1 MTLRTRSVGLV
12 LCLSAL
18 AVLTSIHSRSRS
30 EQSKENEPITA
41 EVILERWTEALGG
54 RDRLQ
59 RVKNTHTKSVYEGT
73 AGTGTIEE
81 WSTSNG
87 RRRQSNDLTT
97 GHEIN
102 IFAVSTGWISR
113 DGQVRELSPAEI
125 EGARTPAYIGSYSH
139 LIAGRLPGS
148 AEYLGED
155 DSKQNYVLR
164 VAPQGGRP
172 SRFYI
177 DKITYLPTRYEEQ
190 LTTTLL
196 IIRFN
201 GWREVTGIKLPVE
214 MHMSANDGAYEAT
227 ATLQEAQFNMRLDR
241 DLFKRPAEG
250 PKDYR
255 FVSGRSALR
264 LPIEE
269 DTGHIFLSGRINNS
283 GPLWF
288 AIDTAASR
296 SLIDGA
302 FAQSLGLQ
310 LLGDQQI
317 TGAGGS
323 VPGSYA
329 REVSL
334 RLPGV
339 ELRHQTLSTLS
350 LDFLAQLE
358 ARKIPVILGYD
369 LFSRF
374 VVEIDYA
381 AKYINLFDPQSYRY
395 RGSGEIIPITL
406 HNNQPYLRA
415 KLVLPGRA
423 PIESEYVVDTGS
435 SRSLMLAKAFAAEQN
450 VLASVGKT
458 VQGSARGVGGETPL
472 VVGRVSA
479 LQLGQFTIT
488 NPITLFP
495 AGEIVAPG
503 KAGNIG
509 GNILRRFRVIFDYLR
524 HRLILEP
531 NEHFSEVDE
540 YDMSGA
546 SLSLLGLADQAIK
559 VTRIIENSPAAEV
572 GLKPEDILLTID
584 GRPTAEI
591 GLSRIREMFK
601 QEGREYQLNIKR
613 GAEMLQLRLKL
624 RKLI

>member
-1 MTLRTRSVGLV
+1 MTLRITSAGFVFF
-12 LCLSAL
+12 LSAL
-18 AVLTSIHSRSRS
+18 AVVTSIHSGPGP
-30 EQSKENEPITA
+30 EQSKENGPITT
-41 EVILERWTEALGG
+41 EVILKRWTEALGG
-54 RDRLQ
+54 RDKLQ
-59 RVKNTHTKSVYEGT
+59 RLKNTYTKSVYEGT

-81 WSTSNG
+81 WSTSDG
-87 RRRQSNDLTT
+87 KRRQSNDLTT
-97 GHEIN
+97 GHVIN
-102 IFAVSTGWISR
+102 IFAGSNGWISR
-113 DGQVRELSPAEI
+113 DGQVRDLSPTEV

-164 VAPQGGRP
+164 VAPQVGRP

-190 LTTTLL
+190 LTNTLL

-201 GWREVTGIKLPVE
+201 GWRKVSGIKIPVE
-214 MHMSANDGAYEAT
+214 IHMTANDGAYEAT

-241 DLFKRPAEG
+241 RLFKRPAEG
-250 PKDYR
+250 PKDYH
-255 FVSGRSALR
+255 FASGRSALHI
-264 LPIEE
+264 PIEE
-269 DTGHIFLSGRINNS
+269 DNGHIFLSGRINNS

-288 AIDTAASR
+288 ALDTAASR
-296 SLIDGA
+296 SLIDSG
-302 FAQSLGLQ
+302 FAQNLGLK

-323 VPGSYA
+323 VQGSYA

-339 ELRHQTLSTLS
+339 ELRHQTLTTLS

-358 ARKIPVILGYD
+358 ARKIPAILGYD
-369 LFSRF
+369 LFTRF
-374 VVEIDYA
+374 VVEIDYS
-381 AKYINLFDPQSYRY
+381 AKYLNLFDPQSFRY

-406 HNNQPYLRA
+406 HNNQPYLQA
-415 KLVLPGRA
+415 KLILPGRA

-435 SRSLMLAKAFAAEQN
+435 SNSLMLAKAFTAEQN

-458 VQGSARGVGGETPL
+458 VQGRARGVGGETPL
-472 VVGRVSA
+472 VVGRAAA
-479 LQLGQFTIT
+479 LQLGRFTIT
-488 NPITLFP
+488 NPITFFP
-495 AGEIVAPG
+495 DGEIVAPG

-509 GNILRRFRVIFDYLR
+509 GKILRRFRVIFDYSR
-524 HRLILEP
+524 QRLILEP
-531 NEHFSEVDE
+531 NEHFSEAEE

-546 SLSLLGLADQAIK
+546 SLSLVGSADQTIK
-559 VTRIIENSPAAEV
+559 VTRVFGNSPAAEV
-572 GLKPEDILLTID
+572 GLKPEDIILAID
-584 GRPTAEI
+584 GRTTAEI
-591 GLSRIREMFK
+591 GLSKIREMFK
-601 QEGREYQLNIKR
+601 QEGREYQLDIKR
-613 GAEMLQLRLKL
+613 GEKMRKIRLKL